1 MECCKFEP
9 TFRIDCLVHLVQL
22 FRNGELVTKKSSAIQ
37 HAACFVGCW
46 GATLKDDPEV
56 FANDPMLDQYCQELE
71 KLVAKLEPVVGSSGD
86 DVDPSK
92 IDPVTI
98 IAIIGLVINIIS
110 KLRNR

>member
-1 MECCKFEP
+1 
-9 TFRIDCLVHLVQL
+9 VHLVQL